1 MSDVVSTK
9 VVTKDEVRFSYAH
22 VWEAKAVGDGGDL
35 KYSVS
40 ILIPKTATETIKQ
53 INAAVEAAKQAG
65 VGKFGG
71 KIPAVLK
78 LPLRDGDAERPD
90 DDTYAGCYFLN
101 ATSKTAPGIVKRTQ
115 GGALVKVTDESEFYS
130 GCYGYASINF
140 FAFNTNG
147 NKGIAC
153 GLNNLMKTRD
163 GESLMGRKSAEDDF
177 AEFSQSAFA
186 EVSDAEAEDL
196 PF

>member
-1 MSDVVSTK
+1 MNGVENKNLATK
-9 VVTKDEVRFSYAH
+9 VITGEVRFSYLH
-22 VWEAKAVGDGGDL
+22 VFEKTNINGEES

-40 ILIPKTATETIKQ
+40 LLIPKSDTKTIGL
-53 INAAVEAAKQAG
+53 IRAAIEAAKQAG

-78 LPLRDGDAERPD
+78 LPLRDGDEERPED
-90 DDTYAGCYFLN
+90 DNYAGCYFLN
-101 ATSKTAPGIVKRTQ
+101 ASSKERPGLIYKNGQKIIDSTE
-115 GGALVKVTDESEFYS
+115 LYS

-140 FAFNTNG
+140 YAFNTNG

-163 GESLMGRKSAEDDF
+163 GETLGGRAKAEDDF
-177 AEFSQSAFA
+177 
-186 EVSDAEAEDL
+186 SDYIVTDEDDFL
-196 PF
+196 G